1 MKRFEQKLKAQ
12 IFFVDDEP
20 EICRVAKN
28 TLEQTGATVKCFANG
43 SECLAQLPSQ
53 RCDLLIIDMHMP
65 GMSGI
70 ELLVEAKKILPEIPV
85 LIVTG
90 YADTAA
96 ARTAMKAGAKHVVEK
111 PVYKKSFLLKV
122 RSLLDKNTGAKQ
134 PEEKFS
140 CVSDEESLGKK
151 DVRFRATASCSVL

>member
-1 MKRFEQKLKAQ
+1 MKRSEQKLNAH

-20 EICRVAKN
+20 EIRRLAKS
-28 TLEQTGATVKCFANG
+28 TLEQTGAIVKCFASG

-70 ELLVEAKKILPEIPV
+70 ELLLEARKILPTIPV
-85 LIVTG
+85 LMVTG
-90 YADTAA
+90 YADAAA
-96 ARTAMKAGAKHVVEK
+96 ARTAAKAGTQHIIEK

-122 RSLLDKNTGAKQ
+122 RSLLDKNAGVKQ
-134 PEEKFS
+134 SREKLS
-140 CVSDEESLGKK
+140 HRSAAQRSEKK
-151 DVRFRATASCSVL
+151 DIDV